1 MALPKTKQHDQAHEI
16 KTRYLSQVT
25 AVQNDSRLTAE
36 GKRSKIAK
44 LHTNTTQQLAKLKRD
59 RDAALTTR
67 QADLERQLF
76 GLPTTAP
83 TSDTVSYRDALDRV
97 SRAADAKDDKAL
109 HQLYDN
115 AKLTGD
121 GILTKAILGH
131 AYRAGNVALVNR
143 YLNEPGNEALDQ
155 KGVELWQL
163 MRGDDGANDQAQNA
177 MNDWVFNAD
186 KPAEIRA
193 YSDSAINQMAAA
205 AE

>member
-1 MALPKTKQHDQAHEI
+1 MTLPKTKQHEQAHEL
-16 KTRYLSQVT
+16 KTRYLSQVA
-25 AVQNDSRLTAE
+25 AVQNDNRLTPE
-36 GKRSKIAK
+36 GKRSKLAK
-44 LHTNTTQQLAKLKRD
+44 LHANTVQQLSKLKRE

-67 QADLERQLF
+67 RADLERQLF
-76 GLPTTAP
+76 GLPATAP

-97 SRAADAKDDKAL
+97 TRAAEAKDDKAM

-121 GILTKAILGH
+121 SILTKAILGH
-131 AYRAGNVALVNR
+131 AYRSGSADLVNR

-163 MRGDDGANDQAQNA
+163 MRGDDGAGDQMTNA
-177 MNDWVFNAD
+177 TNDWVFEAD

-193 YSDSAINQMAAA
+193 YSESIIQQMAAT

>member
-1 MALPKTKQHDQAHEI
+1 MALPKTKQHDQASEL
-16 KTRYLSQVT
+16 KTRYLAQVT
-25 AVQNDSRLTAE
+25 AIQNDNRLTPE
-36 GKRSKIAK
+36 GKRSKLAK
-44 LHTNTTQQLAKLKRD
+44 LHTNTTQQLTKLKRD

-97 SRAADAKDDKAL
+97 SRAAEAKDDKAL

-115 AKLTGD
+115 ARLTGD
-121 GILTKAILGH
+121 SILVKAILGH
-131 AYRAGNVALVNR
+131 AYRSGSADLVNR

-163 MRGDDGANDQAQNA
+163 MRGDDGAGDQITNA
-177 MNDWVFNAD
+177 SNDWVFEAD

-193 YSDSAINQMAAA
+193 YSDSVINQMAAA

>member
-1 MALPKTKQHDQAHEI
+1 MALPKTKQHEQAHEL
-16 KTRYLSQVT
+16 KTRYLSQVA
-25 AVQNDSRLTAE
+25 AVQNDSRLTPE
-36 GKRSKIAK
+36 GKRGKLAK
-44 LHTNTTQQLAKLKRD
+44 LHKNTTQQLTKLKRD

-67 QADLERQLF
+67 RADLERQLF
-76 GLPTTAP
+76 GLPSTAP

-97 SRAADAKDDKAL
+97 SRAAEAKDDKAL
-109 HQLYDN
+109 NQLYDN

-121 GILTKAILGH
+121 AILVKAILGH
-131 AYRAGNVALVNR
+131 AYRTGNADVVNR
-143 YLNEPGNEALDQ
+143 HLNEPGNEALDQ

-163 MRGDDGANDQAQNA
+163 MRGDDGAGDQMTNA
-177 MNDWVFNAD
+177 TNDWVFAAD